1 MNEVITFLTN
11 LLSENYQFSSGQLFN
26 MKTMLDNGEKRH
38 KFLESMQK
46 NPRQLDELLNE
57 NGEQVEKKSQ
67 HDKEKSEESGN
78 NKTDNISKS
87 IELEREMENI
97 MPE

>member
-1 MNEVITFLTN
+1 
-11 LLSENYQFSSGQLFN
+11 
-26 MKTMLDNGEKRH
+26 MLGNGEKRH

-57 NGEQVEKKSQ
+57 NGEQVGEKSQ